1 MPRFSRRMTAGL
13 RMPRF
18 VREHAGI
25 DHDLAQR
32 ADVFFLDVAAEDQ
45 VGIGVRV
52 QRAVVLDL
60 GFQLSRSPAGI
71 AEREDGVLRLGAL
84 RDRLQ
89 NIHRRGQANSVV
101 DLQRRILDEEIA
113 RMQHEAAAGLD
124 RAAFQHLHGLGV
136 LRQLDLIGLLDDVEL
151 HQQFGKVDTAGPAVD
166 DDAHGAFGVMRA
178 ELDHLALE
186 ARHLDSSTWQRVGI
200 SAVRLLAG
208 SRSGA
213 VLMGGV
219 AFHLQPGWKTYWL
232 TPGDSGVPPR
242 FDFSKSENIEAVTVL
257 WPAPTKFDDGA
268 GGYSLGYHD
277 QVVLPLR
284 IVAKNADKPVTLR
297 ADINYA
303 VCEKL
308 CIPVEASAELAIASV
323 ASTEDSALFAAL
335 DTVPKPA
342 NVGDPNPLTIR
353 DVKREGKSTVLVDV
367 AVPDTRAV
375 DLFVEGPTPDWALPV
390 PKLLERSPP
399 GVKRFAFELEG
410 LPPGTNP
417 EGAALKL
424 TLVGGDRAYEFNI
437 NLD

>member
-1 MPRFSRRMTAGL
+1 MVVIVPM
-13 RMPRF
+13 
-18 VREHAGI
+18 
-25 DHDLAQR
+25 R
-32 ADVFFLDVAAEDQ
+32 AA
-45 VGIGVRV
+45 
-52 QRAVVLDL
+52 L
-60 GFQLSRSPAGI
+60 GF
-71 AEREDGVLRLGAL
+71 
-84 RDRLQ
+84 
-89 NIHRRGQANSVV
+89 
-101 DLQRRILDEEIA
+101 
-113 RMQHEAAAGLD
+113 AAT
-124 RAAFQHLHGLGV
+124 
-136 LRQLDLIGLLDDVEL
+136 LL
-151 HQQFGKVDTAGPAVD
+151 TSS
-166 DDAHGAFGVMRA
+166 
-178 ELDHLALE
+178 LALE
-186 ARHLDSSTWQRVGI
+186 ARAQDASPWQRDGH

-213 VLMGGV
+213 VLMGGI
-219 AFHLQPGWKTYWL
+219 AFQLEPGWKTYWR

-257 WPAPTKFDDGA
+257 WPAPMKFDDGA
-268 GGYSLGYHD
+268 GGYSLGYRT

-284 IVAKNADKPVTLR
+284 IVAKSADRPVTLR

-353 DVKREGKSTVLVDV
+353 DVKRDGKSTVLVDV

-375 DLFVEGPTPDWALPV
+375 NLFVEGPTPDWALPV
-390 PKLLERSPP
+390 PRLLEHGPP
-399 GVKRFAFELEG
+399 GVKRFAFELDG

>member
-1 MPRFSRRMTAGL
+1 MVVIVPM
-13 RMPRF
+13 
-18 VREHAGI
+18 
-25 DHDLAQR
+25 R
-32 ADVFFLDVAAEDQ
+32 AA
-45 VGIGVRV
+45 
-52 QRAVVLDL
+52 L
-60 GFQLSRSPAGI
+60 GF
-71 AEREDGVLRLGAL
+71 
-84 RDRLQ
+84 
-89 NIHRRGQANSVV
+89 
-101 DLQRRILDEEIA
+101 
-113 RMQHEAAAGLD
+113 AAT
-124 RAAFQHLHGLGV
+124 
-136 LRQLDLIGLLDDVEL
+136 LL
-151 HQQFGKVDTAGPAVD
+151 TSS
-166 DDAHGAFGVMRA
+166 
-178 ELDHLALE
+178 LALE
-186 ARHLDSSTWQRVGI
+186 ARAQDASPWQRDGH

-213 VLMGGV
+213 VLMGGI
-219 AFHLQPGWKTYWL
+219 AFQLEPGWKTYWR

-257 WPAPTKFDDGA
+257 WPAPMKFDDGA
-268 GGYSLGYHD
+268 GGYSLGYST

-284 IVAKNADKPVTLR
+284 IVAKSADKPVTLR

-353 DVKREGKSTVLVDV
+353 DVKRDGKSTVLVDV

-375 DLFVEGPTPDWALPV
+375 NLFVEGPTPDWALPV
-390 PKLLERSPP
+390 PRLLEHGPP
-399 GVKRFAFELEG
+399 GVKRFAFELDG